1 MPYPSEP
8 ATVLPPFALGSEH
21 TYAKLVSQPAN
32 RFVYRV
38 HSSTGDG
45 ALIPSVGFVASR
57 FLRGTAL
64 PTSSELDL
72 SQTHTQLV
80 RDAYSHVLQWKYPGA
95 DSFFVSA
102 SFSIAYAL
110 HEAGRRNA
118 ATGSTNTQI
127 SVIDTSRIGVPALLA
142 TQLVGASDN
151 EAAFF
156 ARRAQEILVCAL
168 IPETAVVFTAPLDIF
183 LHFLPRWCDHLKP
196 AIRHHGYSS
205 TSDRHGPPAG
215 PRALTRTRTRKN
227 PHPWSRCLIAGG
239 GSQTGT
245 DGSTKILES
254 DPYPYPDR
262 PVPGARRGWPD
273 PCRSLSSTEDC
284 AYALANAALNP
295 GNDSPEEHAV
305 LLRQS
310 VARSL
315 LILQDMLP
323 ETDQHEPDAEAVAR
337 FAAIFCWWPRWII
350 NADPTTYHALLM
362 QVRWEV
368 DTTRTQAS
376 LAKLGSICAEFA
388 LTSE

>member
-1 MPYPSEP
+1 MIGDLARFDGVSDHCLLTLNFNLVFFSFSISSFSNNVTSLLRATMSYPSEP

-205 TSDRHGPPAG
+205 T
-215 PRALTRTRTRKN
+215 
-227 PHPWSRCLIAGG
+227 
-239 GSQTGT
+239 
-245 DGSTKILES
+245 
-254 DPYPYPDR
+254 
-262 PVPGARRGWPD
+262 
-273 PCRSLSSTEDC
+273 EDC

-295 GNDSPEEHAV
+295 ANDSPEEHAV

-350 NADPTTYHALLM
+350 NTDPTTYHALLM

-376 LAKLGSICAEFA
+376 LAKLGSMCAEFA